1 MPEPI
6 RATPPVTRTVTPAR
20 SGPAGRAATPGAP
33 SFADVLAARQA
44 NGVRFSTHAQHRL
57 ATRGIDLAADD
68 LARLH
73 QAVDQASAKGGHES
87 LILLD
92 ELALIVSIDNRTV
105 ITAMD
110 ASNPQGN
117 VFTNV
122 DSVVIAP
129 QRAPV

>member
-1 MPEPI
+1 
-6 RATPPVTRTVTPAR
+6 
-20 SGPAGRAATPGAP
+20 
-33 SFADVLAARQA
+33 L
-44 NGVRFSTHAQHRL
+44 RFSAHAQQRL
-57 ATRGIDLAADD
+57 ATRGIDLAAGD

-73 QAVDQASAKGGHES
+73 QAVDQASARGGHES

-110 ASNPQGN
+110 AANPQGN

-129 QRAPV
+129 QRAPE